1 MNEPTTPTPTAQDL
15 HAIDQAIEAA
25 HQEMDAAQGFRR
37 VEINW
42 DRDENGRRWTS
53 DYNEVAQVVRY
64 ASQASAKIQQL
75 DAQVWVLE
83 KDLRRARW
91 KSRQLLHGVI
101 TLLALLLVLARIAL
115 QRGLL

>member
-1 MNEPTTPTPTAQDL
+1 MNEPTPTAQDL

-42 DRDENGRRWTS
+42 EHDGDGRLRTYDRE
-53 DYNEVAQVVRY
+53 EVAQVVRY
-64 ASQASAKIQQL
+64 AKQASVKIQQL

-83 KDLRRARW
+83 KDLKEARQTSQW
-91 KSRQLLHGVI
+91 RLYAAVF
-101 TLLALLLVLARIAL
+101 LLVLLIVSLGARP
-115 QRGLL
+115 